1 MFILK
6 ISQILAAAA
15 GIFGQHL
22 IIRPTNIGKNGQ
34 KNDQPSGKK

>member
-6 ISQILAAAA
+6 ISQILAA